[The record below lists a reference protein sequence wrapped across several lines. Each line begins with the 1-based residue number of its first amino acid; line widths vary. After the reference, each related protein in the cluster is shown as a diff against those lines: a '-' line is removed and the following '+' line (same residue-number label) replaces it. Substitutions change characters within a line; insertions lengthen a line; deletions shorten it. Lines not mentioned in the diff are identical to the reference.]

1 MVATAFRDG
10 TDDALD
16 KAFEALRGMND
27 LELWVRLN
35 AELNKAAS
43 AEAGVSSVAAALGST
58 VPPVSITAQ
67 LDDLAHQVQQSN
79 AMKRADE
86 AGGRLR
92 RLAAINATLFHGVD
106 DPEMTAPSEATTETS
121 WPRRTFPLYLDTDAA
136 CQYCCAS
143 SIRLLLCDAA

>member
-43 AEAGVSSVAAALGST
+43 A
-58 VPPVSITAQ
+58 
-67 LDDLAHQVQQSN
+67 
-79 AMKRADE
+79 
-86 AGGRLR
+86 
-92 RLAAINATLFHGVD
+92 
-106 DPEMTAPSEATTETS
+106 
-121 WPRRTFPLYLDTDAA
+121 
-136 CQYCCAS
+136 
-143 SIRLLLCDAA
+143 

>member
-1 MVATAFRDG
+1 M
-10 TDDALD
+10 
-16 KAFEALRGMND
+16 
-27 LELWVRLN
+27 RLN

-58 VPPVSITAQ
+58 VSITAQ